1 MTSIRRFNEPAVARP
16 TRALRNLNVAALCT
30 AAAALVAWEG
40 LVGLTHGRFE
50 YLPAPTAIAFALADL
65 LRSGALISDLLHTL
79 RAVVLGWGIAAILG
93 VTAGLVLGFSTT
105 ARRYSLASV
114 DVLRS
119 IPAIAFVPVGVLVFG
134 FSLKMELFAIVY
146 ASVWPILVN
155 TIGGV
160 TGAPR
165 RLYDVAHTLRLSSR
179 ATVAKVLL
187 PAAAPPIIVG
197 CRLGMGIALVLA
209 VIAEM
214 VGNPEGLGYAIVR
227 EQQALQPANMFAY
240 LVTVG
245 VLGMTLNSA
254 VIALGQ
260 LAFPGWAA
268 RLQDA
273 P

>member
-1 MTSIRRFNEPAVARP
+1 MARTSKGGTRFNVG
-16 TRALRNLNVAALCT
+16 
-30 AAAALVAWEG
+30 ALVVAGTAILAWEA
-40 LVGLTHGRFE
+40 LVELSGRRFE
-50 YLPAPTAIAFALADL
+50 YVPAPSAIALALVDL
-65 LRSGALISDLLHTL
+65 VRSGALLADLSHTL
-79 RAVVLGWGIAAILG
+79 RAVILGWGIATLLG
-93 VTAGLVLGFSTT
+93 VTAGLALGFSAS
-105 ARRYSLASV
+105 ARLWSIASV

-134 FSLKMELFAIVY
+134 FSLPMELLAIVY

-160 TGAPR
+160 TGVSR
-165 RLYDVAHTLRLSSR
+165 RLRDVARTLRLSPA
-179 ATVAKVLL
+179 ATVIKVLL
-187 PAAAPPIIVG
+187 PAAAPRILVG

-214 VGNPEGLGYAIVR
+214 VGNPLGLGYAIVR
-227 EQQALQPANMFAY
+227 EQQALQPASMFAY

-245 VLGMTLNSA
+245 LLGMALNSG
-254 VIALGQ
+254 VITLGR

-268 RLQDA
+268 RMQEL

>member
-1 MTSIRRFNEPAVARP
+1 M
-16 TRALRNLNVAALCT
+16 LNVAALVT
-30 AAAALVAWEG
+30 AAAAVLAWEG
-40 LVGLTHGRFE
+40 VIELTGRQFE
-50 YLPAPTAIAFALADL
+50 YLPAPSAIALALADL
-65 LRSGALISDLLHTL
+65 LRSGALIGDLLHTL
-79 RAVVLGWGIAAILG
+79 RAVVLGWGIATLLG
-93 VTAGLVLGFSTT
+93 VAAGLILGFSAA
-105 ARRYSLASV
+105 ARRYSMASV

-134 FSLKMELFAIVY
+134 FSLKMELLAIVY
-146 ASVWPILVN
+146 ASLWPILVN

-165 RLYDVAHTLRLSSR
+165 RLHDVARTLRLSSR
-179 ATVAKVLL
+179 STVAKVLL

-209 VIAEM
+209 IIAEM

-245 VLGMTLNSA
+245 FLGMTLNSA
-254 VIALGQ
+254 VIALGR

-273 P
+273 R